1 MATLKPTLA
10 KPISVQ
16 SKKYESNFNKTMH
29 NTAPDVKLSESIVMN
44 EIDSYLNEEDYELK
58 KKIFDLDK
66 MKALIFSDPKLSS
79 EYDKMVGEKGEGK
92 SRYGYHYSETIAN
105 LLFNDYVLNSPKYLQ
120 KYKQAIPIRAKR
132 RDQSGINQLK
142 KAGEEKMNSTGTKLV
157 EPKVK
162 PTVDENDTTLTKVLF
177 LVNEKDP
184 KHSDLF
190 AYFPEENYDNK
201 GNLKVG
207 YSHVG
212 QHGGVDPRY
221 AKESRLATPEEYQ
234 NLKTELESIGYNFD
248 VLNSTNES
256 TGAAG
261 GAGAF
266 SPALGYEKKKIYEEN
281 ESQDE
286 PDDENDC
293 FISSNGFKYSVS
305 CVGKFIG
312 EFVEMDDALKAVK
325 TWKDSNKWYPNTWF
339 ISDHGNYS
347 LIDDS
352 GNILNEMTG
361 TGGAGGAGDSGSN
374 SSGSGAYVGP
384 SVWGSGDLMKV
395 KGKSKV
401 KTKPMFPGGTIIQEN
416 KNYLVD
422 PSGFE
427 KFVET
432 LNEEDL
438 SYQTK
443 LGKDYKQSHTGSN
456 KGLGVS
462 EIPQTKER
470 EKSKKGI
477 DDNTSL
483 YVGQD
488 VDKMRDDDVK
498 ILHNDMTQKHSY
510 FPHPNNPNLKN
521 DGISGNI
528 KEENKKS
535 EDNTIINKTNAFN
548 SDTIKDWDKNDTNLE
563 MKTLKTGKTD
573 NPNLNK
579 MEENKK
585 IEEKA
590 KSASQQRLFG
600 MAHAVQKGELS
611 PNKVGGA
618 VKKIAKDVS
627 KKDVEDFASTK
638 HKDLPEKVDED
649 ATTMANASKMQP
661 KEDSMS
667 NKMDNTTMPVGIQ
680 QQGGG
685 MNEEFKLLEEINN
698 ELNAYSIHHQKLMK
712 MSEDRKPSALVLRDR
727 VGSENEKNFKKDL
740 QNSDTKE
747 IIDIENELEYK
758 NQQTNIK
765 DPQKLGKDIEE
776 KEIKATDAK
785 SGESLKNVGDSA
797 NNNGNELTKRNMTTK
812 EQEEVNMYRN
822 GQHSLV
828 YDNEP
833 GKRFEDNMKKDMGD
847 KIYDM
852 RQKQLKF
859 KGKAPMYNKDPQPIE
874 TTTADKVQFDKEQTG
889 WNERKGLNE
898 SMVTGRYIDALGKR
912 RLIDFKLNEVKSN
925 KKEVEDLF
933 ELDFTG
939 LGNTYN
945 SKTVD
950 NKVIVN
956 ETVVKMMSENKFYTD
971 GKIVFVIKNPVQKLN
986 ESEQK
991 DKKPIVNEQFD
1002 KMKHLLGYNPESFTN
1017 TNNVKKNRG
1026 F

>member
-1 MATLKPTLA
+1 
-10 KPISVQ
+10 
-16 SKKYESNFNKTMH
+16 MH

-44 EIDSYLNEEDYELK
+44 EIDSYLNEEDFKLK
-58 KKIFDLDK
+58 KKIFSLPK
-66 MKALIFSDPKLSS
+66 MEALVFSDPKLSA
-79 EYDKMVGEKGEGK
+79 EYNKMMGDGK
-92 SRYGYHYSETIAN
+92 DDNTGTNRYGYHANETVQNI
-105 LLFNDYVLNSPKYLQ
+105 LFNDYVLNSPKYLQ
-120 KYKQAIPIRAKR
+120 KYKMAIPVKKER

-142 KAGEEKMNSTGTKLV
+142 QAGEEKMKKTDSTGTKLV

-162 PTVDENDTTLTKVLF
+162 SEVDETSEPLTKVLF

-184 KHSDLF
+184 KNPDLF

-261 GAGAF
+261 GSGAF
-266 SPALGYEKKKIYEEN
+266 APALGYKKNTISEEN
-281 ESQDE
+281 EIDE
-286 PDDENDC
+286 PNEEDC
-293 FISSNGFKYSVS
+293 FISSNGYKLSVS
-305 CVGKFIG
+305 CGGKFIG
-312 EFVEMDDALKAVK
+312 EFVEDQDAFDAVK

-347 LIDDS
+347 LVDDN

-361 TGGAGGAGDSGSN
+361 TGAAGGAGDTGSN
-374 SSGSGAYVGP
+374 VSGSGAYVGP

-427 KFVET
+427 NFIKI

-443 LGKDYKQSHTGSN
+443 LGQEYKQSHTGSN

-462 EIPQTKER
+462 EIPQTSER

-483 YVGQD
+483 YIGQD

-510 FPHPNNPNLKN
+510 FPHPDNPNLPD
-521 DGISGNI
+521 DGISGINQQG
-528 KEENKKS
+528 KEISKPFGTNKEK
-535 EDNTIINKTNAFN
+535 EDNFIIDKTNAFT
-548 SDTIKDWDKNDTNLE
+548 SDAVKHWNNKDTGIELNTIKTGDPDK
-563 MKTLKTGKTD
+563 
-573 NPNLNK
+573 PNLNT
-579 MEENKK
+579 MEESKK

-611 PNKVGGA
+611 PNKVSDK
-618 VKKIAKDVS
+618 VNKIAKNVS

-638 HKDLPEKVDED
+638 HDKLPDKVDED
-649 ATTMANASKMQP
+649 STTMANASKMQP

-667 NKMDNTTMPVGIQ
+667 NKMDNTTMPVGMQ
-680 QQGGG
+680 QTSGG
-685 MNEEFKLLEEINN
+685 MNEDFKLLEELNN
-698 ELNAYSIHHQKLMK
+698 ELNAYSIHHQKLIK
-712 MSEDRKPSALVLRDR
+712 MSEDRKPSALVLKDR
-727 VGSENEKNFKKDL
+727 VTGENPVNFKKDL
-740 QNSDTKE
+740 QHSGTKE
-747 IIDIENELEYK
+747 IIDVEKELQWK
-758 NQQTNIK
+758 DQQTDVGK
-765 DPQKLGKDIEE
+765 DPQKLGQDIEE
-776 KEIKATDAK
+776 KEIKTTDAK
-785 SGESLKNVGDSA
+785 GDESLKNVGDST
-797 NNNGNELTKRNMTTK
+797 NNKGDEIPKRNMTTE
-812 EQEEVNMYRN
+812 EQDEVNLYRN

-833 GKRFEDNMKKDMGD
+833 GKRFEDRMKKDMGD
-847 KIYDM
+847 KVYNI

-874 TTTADKVQFDKEQTG
+874 KGIDKTQFNKEKSG
-889 WNERKGLNE
+889 FNDGKGLNE
-898 SMVTGRYIDALGKR
+898 SMVTGRYIDALDKR
-912 RLIDFKLNEVKSN
+912 RLIDFKLNEVKNLITPSGTARQTG
-925 KKEVEDLF
+925 LF

-945 SKTVD
+945 SKTID

-956 ETVVKMMSENKFYTD
+956 EAVVKAMSEHKFYTD
-971 GKIVFVIKNPVQKLN
+971 GKIVFAIKNPVQKLN
-986 ESEQK
+986 ENEQK
-991 DKKPIVNEQFD
+991 VEKPVINEQMD
-1002 KMKHLLGYNPESFTN
+1002 KMKHLLGYNPETFTN

>member
-29 NTAPDVKLSESIVMN
+29 NVAPDVKLSESIVMN
-44 EIDSYLNEEDYELK
+44 EIDSYLNEEDFKLK
-58 KKIFDLDK
+58 KKIFSLPK
-66 MKALIFSDPKLSS
+66 MEALVFSDPKLSA
-79 EYDKMVGEKGEGK
+79 EYNKMMGDGK
-92 SRYGYHYSETIAN
+92 DDNTGTNRYGYHANETVQNI
-105 LLFNDYVLNSPKYLQ
+105 LFNDYVLNSPKYLQ
-120 KYKQAIPIRAKR
+120 KYKMAIPVKKER

-142 KAGEEKMNSTGTKLV
+142 QAGEEKMKKTDSTGTKI
-157 EPKVK
+157 VK
-162 PTVDENDTTLTKVLF
+162 PTVDENDVTKTKVLF

-184 KHSDLF
+184 KNPDLF
-190 AYFPEENYDNK
+190 AYFPEENYDNR

-266 SPALGYEKKKIYEEN
+266 SPALGYEKK
-281 ESQDE
+281 
-286 PDDENDC
+286 
-293 FISSNGFKYSVS
+293 V
-305 CVGKFIG
+305 
-312 EFVEMDDALKAVK
+312 
-325 TWKDSNKWYPNTWF
+325 
-339 ISDHGNYS
+339 
-347 LIDDS
+347 
-352 GNILNEMTG
+352 NEMTG

-395 KGKSKV
+395 NGKSKV

-427 KFVET
+427 NFVKA

-443 LGKDYKQSHTGSN
+443 LGQDYKQSHTDSN

-462 EIPQTKER
+462 EVPQSKER

-477 DDNTSL
+477 YDNTSL
-483 YVGQD
+483 YIGQD

-510 FPHPNNPNLKN
+510 FPHPDNPNLKN
-521 DGISGNI
+521 DGISGVKN
-528 KEENKKS
+528 ENKEH
-535 EDNTIINKTNAFN
+535 EDNVIINKTNAFN
-548 SDTIKDWDKNDTNLE
+548 SDTVKDWDKNDTNLE

-573 NPNLNK
+573 NPNLNQ

-585 IEEKA
+585 IA
-590 KSASQQRLFG
+590 
-600 MAHAVQKGELS
+600 
-611 PNKVGGA
+611 
-618 VKKIAKDVS
+618 
-627 KKDVEDFASTK
+627 KDVEDFASTK
-638 HKDLPEKVDED
+638 HKNLPEKVDED
-649 ATTMANASKMQP
+649 STTMANASKMQP

-667 NKMDNTTMPVGIQ
+667 NKMDNTTMPIGIQ

-685 MNEEFKLLEEINN
+685 MNEEFSLLEEINN
-698 ELNAYSIHHQKLMK
+698 ELNAYSIHHQKLVK

-747 IIDIENELEYK
+747 IIDIEKELEWK
-758 NQQTNIK
+758 DQQSNVGK

-776 KEIKATDAK
+776 KEIKTTDAK
-785 SGESLKNVGDSA
+785 GDESLKDVGDST
-797 NNNGNELTKRNMTTK
+797 NDNGDEIPKRNMTTD
-812 EQEEVNMYRN
+812 EQDEVNMYRN

-833 GKRFEDNMKKDMGD
+833 GKRFEDRMKKDMGD

-859 KGKAPMYNKDPQPIE
+859 KGNQPLYNKDSQPIE
-874 TTTADKVQFDKEQTG
+874 KGINKTQFDKEKSG
-889 WNERKGLNE
+889 FNDGKGLNE
-898 SMVTGRYIDALGKR
+898 SMITGRYHNALNKR
-912 RLIDFKLNEVKSN
+912 CLIDFAVNEVKIITAN
-925 KKEVEDLF
+925 KINEGLF

-945 SKTVD
+945 AKTID
-950 NKVIVN
+950 NKVVVN
-956 ETVVKMMSENKFYTD
+956 ENVVKIISEHKFYTD
-971 GKIVFVIKNPVQKLN
+971 GKIIFAIKNLVQKLN
-986 ESEQK
+986 ENI
-991 DKKPIVNEQFD
+991 DKEKPMVNEQFN
-1002 KMKHLLGYNPESFTN
+1002 KMKHLLNYKPETFTD
-1017 TNNVKKNRG
+1017 TNNIKKNRG